1 MRMYVI
7 IDQTIDIL
15 TSTFYASSQ
24 NIIYDDDV
32 SYHWLKHCNTNQY
45 LLHER
50 PKRYFL

>member
-1 MRMYVI
+1 MRMHVT
-7 IDQTIDIL
+7 IDQIIDIL
-15 TSTFYASSQ
+15 ASKFYTSSQ

-50 PKRYFL
+50 PKHYLL